1 MSQDSP
7 PEIPPPSPV
16 PPEEDGA
23 AQAAPETAPE
33 TAAESS
39 AAPGAETIVI
49 GLTHVKERQRR
60 RRELILALTCFAL
73 IGVLTYI
80 QLRFMGIN
88 SYLFLGL
95 FNVNFILLLLVLFI
109 VARNGVKLLLERR
122 RKVLGSRLRTRLVLA
137 FVSLS
142 LIPTVLMFMVS
153 VKFVQTSV
161 DYWFKVQVEDSME
174 QALGLGQSFYRAAQ
188 THLNQQAS
196 HMERFIRE
204 QQYAWGG
211 KAMDAYLEQKFAELD
226 LHLVA
231 VVNPDG
237 TIQNQHMSQDLESDW
252 PEIADRVRSGHQS
265 SPESPI
271 LLPMAK
277 SDLIIVLT
285 PVDEGK
291 TGHLLLGQTI
301 GQGVHYKLRQVINGL
316 TEYKNLRNL
325 KNPWKMTLYLT
336 LGVMTLLIILGAIWF
351 GFRLAKELSEPIQ
364 ALAAGTERVAR
375 GDLDVRLE
383 DRSDDEMGSLVQS
396 FNRMTAD
403 LRESQ
408 ERLHAAYER
417 LSDQNIQLEQHG
429 RYIEAV
435 LDNIT
440 SGVITLDNQARI
452 STVNKAAQ
460 TMLGAVPDFI
470 VGRRPTELV
479 RGQFADLMEEALVQM
494 SDNPS
499 SQWQRQVDVNV
510 RGRDQKFLVN
520 VVALRDDSGGVAG
533 TVAVFEDITEIEKM
547 QRMAA
552 WREVARR
559 IAHEIK
565 NPLTPI
571 KLSAQRLQR
580 RFGSL
585 TDDEAFGECT
595 GLIVKQVERLQQMV
609 TQFSAYA
616 KLPEVTPR
624 PDFLAPLLEEVTAM
638 FENTYRDIEWT
649 LTFETTI
656 PEIPFDHEAI
666 RRVLINLLTNAAE
679 ALEGRTDGRVEIV
692 AGHLPQAGWVTL
704 AICDNGPGFGKNEA
718 SRMFEPYFS
727 SKKTG
732 TGLGLTIVR
741 SIINDHRGS
750 VTANT
755 TGEQGTVFTIN
766 LPEK

>member
-1 MSQDSP
+1 MSQESP
-7 PEIPPPSPV
+7 PESS
-16 PPEEDGA
+16 PPESPEIES
-23 AQAAPETAPE
+23 PETE
-33 TAAESS
+33 TPAIREPSRRS
-39 AAPGAETIVI
+39 GATETIVI
-49 GLTHVKERQRR
+49 GLVHGKERKRR
-60 RRELILALTCFAL
+60 RRELILALACFAL

-80 QLRFMGIN
+80 QLKYMGIN

-95 FNVNFILLLLVLFI
+95 FNLNFILLLLVLFI

-142 LIPTVLMFMVS
+142 LIPTVLMFLVS

-188 THLNQQAS
+188 NHLSRQAEQ
-196 HMERFIRE
+196 MDRFIRE

-211 KAMDAYLEQKFAELD
+211 KAMDAYMEQKFAELD
-226 LHLVA
+226 LYALC

-237 TIQNQHMSQDLESDW
+237 STQNQHLTPGLESDW
-252 PEIADRVRSGHQS
+252 PEVADRVKDSFLTN
-265 SPESPI
+265 PASPI
-271 LLPMAK
+271 LVPLAEN
-277 SDLIIVLT
+277 DLILVLT
-285 PVDEGK
+285 PVDEGA
-291 TGHLLLGQTI
+291 TGYLLLGQAI

-336 LGVMTLLIILGAIWF
+336 LGVMTLLILLGAIWF

-375 GDLDVRLE
+375 GDLEVRLE

-396 FNRMTAD
+396 FNRMTGD

-417 LSDQNIQLEQHG
+417 LSAQNIQLEQHG

-440 SGVITLDNQARI
+440 SGVITLDNEARI

-460 TMLGAVPDFI
+460 NMLGAVPAFI
-470 VGRRPTELV
+470 VGRKPTELV
-479 RGQFADLMEEALVQM
+479 RGQFSDLMEEALSQM
-494 SDNPS
+494 SDNPT
-499 SQWQRQVDVNV
+499 SQWQRQLDVTV

-520 VVALRDDSGGVAG
+520 VVALRDESGGVAG

-547 QRMAA
+547 QRLAA

-580 RFGSL
+580 RFGAVA
-585 TDDEAFGECT
+585 DDETFDECT
-595 GLIVKQVERLQQMV
+595 ELIVKQVERLQQMV

-624 PDFLAPLLEEVTAM
+624 PDFLAPLLEEVAAM
-638 FENTYRDIEWT
+638 FKNTYRDIDWQ

-692 AGHLPQAGWVTL
+692 AGHQAQAGWVTM
-704 AICDNGPGFGKNEA
+704 AICDNGPGFTKAEA

-741 SIINDHRGS
+741 SIINDHRGT
-750 VTANT
+750 VTANVA
-755 TGEQGTVFTIN
+755 GDQGTVFTIK
-766 LPEK
+766 LPDK